1 MLGMGIFMEC
11 NLKDI
16 SVYYEEYGE
25 GIPII
30 MIHGFTLNHKMMV
43 GCMEPIFNTL
53 PGFKRIYLD
62 LPGMGGTKGEKWING
77 SDKMLEVVLEF
88 IEKVIPGQR
97 YLVAGESYGG
107 YLARGVLY
115 HQEDKIDGLLL
126 LCPVIN
132 ARDNDRILPQKTVLV
147 RNQSLLAGLSKEE
160 AQGFE
165 EMSVV
170 QSMEILERYKSEI
183 LSGVSMADM
192 DFLQKLRGNYYF
204 TFDAD
209 VMEHTFQKPALLVLG
224 RQDSCVG
231 YKDAWGILDSY
242 PRATFAILDRAGHNL
257 QLEQVEL
264 FETLVKEWL
273 FRVEE
278 DVHT

>member
-1 MLGMGIFMEC
+1 MEC
-11 NLKDI
+11 RLRNI

-25 GIPII
+25 GRPII
-30 MIHGFTLNHKMMV
+30 MIHGYTIDHRMMV
-43 GCMEPIFNTL
+43 GCMEPILNTIQ
-53 PGFKRIYLD
+53 GYKRIYLD
-62 LPGMGGTKGEKWING
+62 LPGMGKTRGEQWINS
-77 SDKMLEVVLEF
+77 SDKMLEVVLQF

-97 YLVAGESYGG
+97 YILAGESYGG

-132 ARDNDRILPQKTVLV
+132 AGDDDRILPPKTVLV
-147 RNQSLLAGLSKEE
+147 RNPSLLAGLSKED

-170 QSMEILERYKSEI
+170 QGGEILERYKSEI
-183 LSGVSMADM
+183 LPGVSVADM
-192 DFLQKLRGNYYF
+192 DFLQKVKENYYF
-204 TFDAD
+204 TFDQD
-209 VMEHTFQKPALLVLG
+209 VMQHTFQKPVLFLLG

-231 YKDAWGILDSY
+231 YKDAWGILDNY

-257 QLEQVEL
+257 QLEQAEL

-278 DVHT
+278 NVQA

>member
-1 MLGMGIFMEC
+1 MEC